1 MHLIDSQMGFI
12 KKKYMLKV
20 VATMWLSIGKNILK
34 IERLLAL
41 FSIQCSSSQVPAVR
55 TPLSLLSVAE
65 TKMEKTD
72 ARVRASS

>member
-12 KKKYMLKV
+12 KKNMLKV

-34 IERLLAL
+34 IERLAL